1 MRPLAD
7 GLADAGFAV
16 EMPRLPGHGTHVDD
30 MVETGWDDWLTEAER
45 ALGALAERCPGGRLV
60 VVGLSMGG
68 ALTAALAEG
77 HPELAGIVLI
87 NSPAAVPE
95 ELAQGIEEMLDRKST
110 RLNSSH

>member
-1 MRPLAD
+1 MRRP
-7 GLADAGFAV
+7 
-16 EMPRLPGHGTHVDD
+16 PRSTRTDTLLPYTTLFRSPGHGTHVDD

-95 ELAQGIEEMLDRKST
+95 EERKSVV
-110 RLNSSH
+110 

>member
-30 MVETGWDDWLTEAER
+30 MVETGWDDWPTEAER
-45 ALGALAERCPGGRLV
+45 ALGALAERCPGGRRV

-68 ALTAALAEG
+68 ALTAPLAEG
-77 HPELAGIVLI
+77 HPELERLVVI
-87 NSPAAVPE
+87 NSTAAVPE
-95 ELAQGIEEMLDRKST
+95 ERAVGMEEMLEC
-110 RLNSSH
+110 